1 MTCATEEYLGAYL
14 LGALEAHEE
23 IWVRTH
29 LSTCETCRDSLREL
43 EWIPARLGA
52 VPAEDVEE
60 LDAQPLLDRV
70 LLASRRERRAHRR
83 RQVLAVVGVAAVA
96 VTGIAVV
103 SVDGDPAPVPVVRAS
118 DPQTGVT
125 AEVGMTSADE
135 GTRLELKLSGV
146 QPGERCVLV
155 ARARDG
161 RTETA
166 ASWVATYSGTAD
178 VPGTTAIPADQLS
191 SLDVVTDDGRLL
203 ARLTVPPTK

>member
-14 LGALEAHEE
+14 LGALDAREE
-23 IWVRTH
+23 TWVRTH
-29 LSTCETCRDSLREL
+29 LSACAICRDSLREL

-52 VPAEDVEE
+52 VPAEDVEA

-70 LLASRRERRAHRR
+70 LLASRRERRTRRR
-83 RQVLAVVGVAAVA
+83 RQVLAVAGVAAVA

-103 SVDGDPAPVPVVRAS
+103 TVDGGPAPPSVVRAS

-135 GTRLELKLSGV
+135 GTRLALKLSGV
-146 QPGERCVLV
+146 RPGERCALV

-178 VPGTTAIPADQLS
+178 VPGTTAIPADQLA